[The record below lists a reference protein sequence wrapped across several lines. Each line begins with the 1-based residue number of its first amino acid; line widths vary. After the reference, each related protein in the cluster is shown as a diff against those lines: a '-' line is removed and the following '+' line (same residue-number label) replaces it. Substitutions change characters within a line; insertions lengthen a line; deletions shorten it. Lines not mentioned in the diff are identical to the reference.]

1 MPISVELIYLLCF
14 LRRIMTGQFIPDQND
29 KTQPTSAIALVRQFR
44 TLRALVIGD
53 AMLDTYLE
61 GTATRLCSEGPVPV
75 VSRTAEYRIP
85 GGAANTAANLRA
97 LDAEV
102 IFLGGVGR
110 DLAGS
115 LLRSALRERG
125 ISDQWLIED
134 EAAGTLHKLRILA
147 DGQYVVRFDEG
158 GVPGDNG
165 SEKTSACRQLLL
177 KKLEEAYA
185 LCDFVV
191 ISDYRYGVCSAQLIA
206 RLQELHESHP
216 KVLLIDS
223 KAGEHFRH
231 MKATVITPNYQEACL
246 LVERMGGTPGHNNM
260 RHAMNE
266 EVIEH
271 IGKQLLELLA
281 AEHVAITL
289 GERGV
294 SLFGRQK
301 RVIYMP
307 AHLVAQ
313 AHDVGAGDSFAAAMA
328 LALAAGGKIEE
339 ATRIGIDAAGIA
351 VTKPRTANV
360 RYQELLQRVSLRAYA
375 MRAQETVCDL
385 RLEQALLAARL
396 HGERLAGQTV
406 VFTNGI
412 FDMLHA
418 GHVQFLRQAKAL
430 GNVLVVGL
438 NSDSCVQHL
447 RGHGWPINSAQ
458 DRMALVAALDM
469 VDHVVLFDEDTP
481 AELIRTLRPDIH
493 VKGGDYVDEA
503 LPEAEAVREV
513 GGRVVILPLAGSR
526 STSSMIDR
534 ITAVASD
541 NDNGQKRLHV
551 SYRSE
556 YITYQSDMRG
566 QGGEI

>member
-1 MPISVELIYLLCF
+1 
-14 LRRIMTGQFIPDQND
+14 MTRQLVPDPNS
-29 KTQPTSAIALVRQFR
+29 KTPLTSAIALVRQFR

-97 LDAEV
+97 LDADV
-102 IFLGGVGR
+102 IFLGVVGR

-115 LLRSALRERG
+115 LLRSALREHG
-125 ISDQWLIED
+125 ISDQWLVED
-134 EAAGTLHKLRILA
+134 ESVSTLHKLRILA

-158 GVPGDNG
+158 GSSEDDG
-165 SEKTSACRQLLL
+165 SEKITACQQLLL
-177 KKLEEAYA
+177 EKLEAAYA

-191 ISDYRYGVCSAQLIA
+191 ISDYRYGVCSAPLIA
-206 RLQELHESHP
+206 RLQALHEAHP

-223 KAGEHFRH
+223 KAGERFRH
-231 MKATVITPNYQEACL
+231 LKATVITPNYQEACL
-246 LVERMGGTPGHNNM
+246 LVERMAGVAGNNNVQQ
-260 RHAMNE
+260 AMNE
-266 EVIEH
+266 ETIEH
-271 IGKQLLELLA
+271 IGQQLLELVA
-281 AEHVAITL
+281 AEYVAITL

-294 SLFGRQK
+294 SLFGRQA
-301 RVIYMP
+301 RVIYVP
-307 AHLVAQ
+307 AHPVAQ
-313 AHDVGAGDSFAAAMA
+313 AHDVGAGDSFAAALA
-328 LALAAGGKIEE
+328 LALAAGGKIAE
-339 ATRIGIDAAGIA
+339 ATRIGIDAASIA
-351 VTKPRTANV
+351 VTKPRTAHV
-360 RYQELLQRVSLRAYA
+360 RYQELLQRVSLREYA
-375 MRAQETVCDL
+375 IRTQETACDL
-385 RLEQALLAARL
+385 RLKQTMLAARL
-396 HGERLAGQTV
+396 HDERLSGQTV

-412 FDMLHA
+412 FDVLHA

-430 GNVLVVGL
+430 GDVLVVGV
-438 NSDSCVQHL
+438 NSDSSVQRL

-481 AELIRTLRPDIH
+481 AELIHTLRPDIH

-513 GGRVVILPLAGSR
+513 GGRIVILPLAGSLH
-526 STSSMIDR
+526 TSSMIDR
-534 ITAVASD
+534 IVALASA
-541 NDNGQKRLHV
+541 NDRVPKAAHFSAECEDVVYHTG
-551 SYRSE
+551 
-556 YITYQSDMRG
+556 MRG

>member
-1 MPISVELIYLLCF
+1 
-14 LRRIMTGQFIPDQND
+14 MTRQFVPDQND
-29 KTQPTSAIALVRQFR
+29 KAQHTSAIALVRQFR

-75 VSRTAEYRIP
+75 VSKTEEYRIP

-102 IFLGGVGR
+102 IFLGVVGR

-115 LLRSALRERG
+115 LLRSTLRELG
-125 ISDQWLIED
+125 ISDQWLVED
-134 EAAGTLHKLRILA
+134 ESAATLHKLRILA

-158 GVPGDNG
+158 GVRGANG
-165 SEKTSACRQLLL
+165 SEQTAACQQLLL
-177 KKLEEAYA
+177 SKLEEAYA

-191 ISDYRYGVCSAQLIA
+191 ISDYCYGVCSPQLIA
-206 RLQELHESHP
+206 RLQELHEAHS

-223 KAGEHFRH
+223 KASEHFRH
-231 MKATVITPNYQEACL
+231 LKATVITPNYQEACQ
-246 LVERMGGTPGHNNM
+246 LVERMGGTLLSSNTL
-260 RHAMNE
+260 RAMHE
-266 EVIEH
+266 EAIEH

-281 AEHVAITL
+281 VESVAITL
-289 GERGV
+289 AERGV
-294 SLFGRQK
+294 SLFGRSQ
-301 RVIYMP
+301 RITYVP
-307 AHLVAQ
+307 AHPVAR
-313 AHDVGAGDSFAAAMA
+313 AHDVGAGDSFASAMA
-328 LALAAGGKIEE
+328 LALAAGGNIEE
-339 ATRIGIDAAGIA
+339 AAHIGIDAAGIA
-351 VTKPRTANV
+351 VSRPRTATV
-360 RYQELLQRVSLRAYA
+360 RYQELLQRVSLREYA
-375 MRAQETVCDL
+375 MRVQETSHDMSK
-385 RLEQALLAARL
+385 ELAMLVARI
-396 HGERLAGQTV
+396 HDERLAGQTV

-412 FDMLHA
+412 FDVLHA

-430 GNVLVVGL
+430 GDILVVGL
-438 NSDSCVQHL
+438 NSDRSVQRL

-458 DRMALVAALDM
+458 DRKALVAALDM

-481 AELIRTLRPDIH
+481 GELIRLLRPDIH

-513 GGRVVILPLAGSR
+513 GGRIVILPLAGSL

-534 ITAVASD
+534 IVAVATERD
-541 NDNGQKRLHV
+541 NVQKESHFLYQGEGVLH
-551 SYRSE
+551 RSS
-556 YITYQSDMRG
+556 IRS